1 MNFPSLDARYVK
13 RMDWKMMRYPL
24 TQLFMH
30 LKSMAHKGRDLAD
43 LIQEEAHY
51 NDGAFNY

>member
-30 LKSMAHKGRDLAD
+30 LKSRAHKGRDLAD
-43 LIQEEAHY
+43 LIQEEAHE

>member
-1 MNFPSLDARYVK
+1 
-13 RMDWKMMRYPL
+13 MDWKMMRYPL

-30 LKSMAHKGRDLAD
+30 LKSRAHKGRDLAD